1 MMTRFLLFHQTQDTT
16 ADGTNFVQLTDNAVF
31 DGGPNFSPD
40 GQKIMF
46 VRSLGPPGSGQGQE
60 LFSMNADGTNE
71 MQLTNTPGSN
81 TLARWGVLRILIAP

>member
-1 MMTRFLLFHQTQDTT
+1 MN

-40 GQKIMF
+40 GQKILF
-46 VRSLGPPGSGQGQE
+46 IRSLGPGQGQE

-71 MQLTNTPGSN
+71 RQLTNTPGFN